1 MVNICKSVA
10 KARLRVGQE
19 LPDGVRLSVL
29 HLFFLYINRLVL
41 YTFFK
46 CWCHLG
52 RERDNVNFPVKQSL
66 KFILYSSSSHVAW
79 CFQEYAN
86 IHITIYGLLISC
98 IATKKAD
105 LLNSI
110 LLRILFFEFFKNF
123 DNRQRCQLCLH
134 RFQLN
139 DRSERQCL

>member
-29 HLFFLYINRLVL
+29 HLFFLYLNRLVL

-52 RERDNVNFPVKQSL
+52 RERDNVNFPIKQSL

-79 CFQEYAN
+79 CFQEDAN

-98 IATKKAD
+98 IAAKKTD

-110 LLRILFFEFFKNF
+110 LLRILFFGMSI
-123 DNRQRCQLCLH
+123 C
-134 RFQLN
+134 
-139 DRSERQCL
+139 